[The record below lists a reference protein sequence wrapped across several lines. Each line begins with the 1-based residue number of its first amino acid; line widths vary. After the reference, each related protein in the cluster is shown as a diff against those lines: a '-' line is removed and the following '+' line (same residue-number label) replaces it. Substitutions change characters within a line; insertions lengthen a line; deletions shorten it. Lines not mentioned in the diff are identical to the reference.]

1 MEMLLDGFV
10 PYRPHMK
17 ALYDAKCWPTKT
29 FADLFDEMAGRMND
43 REALVGGPNMSQRYT
58 YKQMKLYS
66 ERLAL
71 HFLDMGLQR
80 GDTVIVQMTNLPE
93 FGIMWLAFNR
103 IGVIPVMCLPQ
114 HRYTELSQIA
124 AKAGA
129 VAYISCGESR
139 GYNYA
144 ELMDQLADEL
154 GMKWKMFAGAHMK
167 GKVPEGYIYI
177 NDLLEDP
184 IETRVP
190 MEDLLAA
197 AHPDP
202 HDICILLLSGG
213 TTGTPKLIPREYNAY
228 VYYAIECSREIG
240 LNMYTVQLA
249 VAPVAHNFVLA
260 APGIIGAWMNGGKV
274 VMLAE
279 NSMDAICRTIQEEKI
294 TEMPMVPTM
303 IIKLLNF
310 EGRANYNLSSLE
322 TLINGAS
329 KLEPSLAVTVKDTL
343 GCELISQFGM
353 SEGTITQTRR
363 DDPDPEV
370 RFATIG
376 LPISAY
382 DEWKILDHDD
392 GHIIAQ
398 SGPVGDCFSIPEDS
412 QVGVP
417 GEICFRGPY
426 TIRGY
431 FRAPERNVEAFTED
445 GFYKSGDMACL
456 HPSRR
461 GFVIMGRY
469 KDAINRGG
477 EKFSCEEVENA
488 CLENIEWL
496 HDCALVAMP
505 DKILGEKG
513 CLYVELKPEFASKAS
528 ELTVEYI
535 QKVLDGKLAKFKM
548 PERIEIR
555 DEMKKTNIGKID
567 KANLKKEIAKIVA
580 EEEAAK

>member
-1 MEMLLDGFV
+1 MQMLLDGFV
-10 PYRPHMK
+10 PYRPHMQ
-17 ALYDAKCWPTKT
+17 ALYDEKCWPTET
-29 FADLFDEMAGRMND
+29 FADQFDKMAYRMND
-43 REALVGGPNMSQRYT
+43 REALVGGDGMSQRYT
-58 YKQMKLYS
+58 YREMMLLSK
-66 ERLAL
+66 RLAL
-71 HFLDMGLQR
+71 HFLNLGLQR
-80 GDTVIVQMTNLPE
+80 GDTVAVQMTNLPE

-103 IGVIPVMCLPQ
+103 IGVIPIMLLPQ
-114 HRYTELSQIA
+114 HRYTEVSQIA
-124 AKAGA
+124 SKGGA
-129 VAYISCGESR
+129 VAYISCGEAR
-139 GYNYA
+139 GYNYS
-144 ELMDQLADEL
+144 ELMDQVADEL
-154 GMKWKMFAGAHMK
+154 GMKWKFFAGKHVAD
-167 GKVPEGYIYI
+167 KVPEGYIYI
-177 NDLLEDP
+177 NDLFEDP
-184 IETRVP
+184 IEERLDG
-190 MEDLLAA
+190 ESLLKA

-202 HDICILLLSGG
+202 HDVCVLLLSGG

-228 VYYAIECSREIG
+228 VYYATECSREIA
-240 LNMYTVQLA
+240 LDMYTVQLA

-260 APGIIGAWMNGGKV
+260 APGIVGCWVNGGKV
-274 VMLAE
+274 VMLAD
-279 NSMDAICRTIQEEKI
+279 NSMDAICATIQNEKI

-310 EGRANYNLSSLE
+310 EDRKNYDLSSLT

-329 KLEPSLAVTVKDTL
+329 KLEPTLAVTVKDAL

-363 DDPDPEV
+363 DDPDPNV

-382 DEWKILDHDD
+382 DEWKILDHED
-392 GHIIAQ
+392 GHVIAE
-398 SGPVGDCFSIPEDS
+398 SGPAGDCFNIPETS
-412 QVGVP
+412 QTGVP

-431 FRAPERNVEAFTED
+431 FRAPERNVEAFTPD

-456 HPSRR
+456 HESRR

-488 CLENIEWL
+488 CLESIEWI

-513 CLYVELKPEFASKAS
+513 CLYVELLPQHADKADK
-528 ELTVEYI
+528 LTVEYL
-535 QKVLDGKLAKFKM
+535 QKVLDGKLAKFKI
-548 PERIEIR
+548 PERVEIR

-567 KANLKKEIAKIVA
+567 KANLKKEIAAIVKA
-580 EEEAAK
+580 ELGE

>member
-1 MEMLLDGFV
+1 MQ
-10 PYRPHMK
+10 

-29 FADLFDEMAGRMND
+29 FADQFDEMAGRMCD
-43 REALVGGPNMSQRYT
+43 REALVGGANMSQRYT

-66 ERLAL
+66 QRVAL
-71 HFLDMGLQR
+71 HFLELGLQR

-139 GYNYA
+139 GYNYS
-144 ELMDQLADEL
+144 ELMDTLADEL
-154 GMKWKMFAGAHMK
+154 GMKWKMIAGAAQADK
-167 GKVPEGYIYI
+167 IPEGYVYI
-177 NDLLEDP
+177 NDWFEDP
-184 IETRVP
+184 IEERLP
-190 MEDLLAA
+190 MEDILAA

-202 HDICILLLSGG
+202 HDVCILLLSGG

-228 VYYAIECSREIG
+228 VYYATECSREIA
-240 LNMYTVQLA
+240 LDMYTVQLA

-260 APGIIGAWMNGGKV
+260 APGIVGCWVNGGKV

-279 NSMDAICRTIQEEKI
+279 NSMDAICKTIQEEKI

-310 EGRANYNLSSLE
+310 EHLKDYDLSSLT

-392 GHIIAQ
+392 GHVIAQ
-398 SGPVGDCFSIPEDS
+398 SGPVGDCFSIPADS
-412 QVGVP
+412 QTGVP

-431 FRAPERNVEAFTED
+431 YRAPERNVEAFTPD

-456 HPSRR
+456 HESRR

-488 CLENIEWL
+488 CHESIEWI

-513 CLYVELKPEFASKAS
+513 CLYVELKPEFEDKAS
-528 ELTVEYI
+528 ELTVAYI
-535 QKVLDGKLAKFKM
+535 QKALDGKLAKFKM
-548 PERIEIR
+548 PERVEIR
-555 DEMKKTNIGKID
+555 KEMKKTNIGKID
-567 KANLKKEIAKIVA
+567 KANLKKEIAAIVA
-580 EEEAAK
+580 EEEAKK